1 MKVLISAGPTREK
14 IDAVRF
20 LSNRS
25 TGKMGYALAEA
36 ARRLGHRVV
45 LVAGPVNLPDPAG
58 ISVIH
63 VESAAEMA
71 DAIHAEAAD
80 SYLIVM
86 AAAVADYRPKRVIDG
101 KMKKSD
107 GSLLSNLNGPRT
119 FWRHSEN
126 GNGRDSSWS
135 VSPPKPPA

>member
-1 MKVLISAGPTREK
+1 MKVLISAGPTRER

-45 LVAGPVNLPDPAG
+45 LVAGPVTLPDPAG
-58 ISVIH
+58 VSYFH

-71 DAIHAEAAD
+71 EAIHAEAAD
-80 SYLIVM
+80 SDLIVM
-86 AAAVADYRPKRVIDG
+86 AAAVADYRPKLVVAG
-101 KMKKSD
+101 KMKKREGD
-107 GSLLSNLNGPRT
+107 V
-119 FWRHSEN
+119 EN
-126 GNGRDSSWS
+126 GKWENVKEYLNSGKE
-135 VSPPKPPA
+135 VH